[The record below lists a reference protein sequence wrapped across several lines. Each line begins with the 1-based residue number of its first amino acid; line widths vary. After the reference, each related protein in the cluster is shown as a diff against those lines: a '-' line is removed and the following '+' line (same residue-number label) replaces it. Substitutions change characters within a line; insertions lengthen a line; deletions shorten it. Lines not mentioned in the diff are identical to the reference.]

1 MNLSINKLKFSI
13 KLLADVA
20 IVYLSLYL
28 AIIINAERFLP
39 ISKSYLIL
47 GLIIISI
54 QITILYLFNT
64 YSEFTKFFD
73 YENILKILISL
84 FLTSL
89 FLIVLGFFAVD
100 NTKIFFRFL
109 NTKILT
115 LYSATFIFLN
125 ISLKIFAKYFLFKN
139 DYKNASNNL
148 KKYVIYG
155 AGLVWN

>member
-1 MNLSINKLKFSI
+1 MNLSINKLKFFI

-28 AIIINAERFLP
+28 AIIINAERLLP
-39 ISKSYLIL
+39 ISKSFLIL

-84 FLTSL
+84 F
-89 FLIVLGFFAVD
+89 
-100 NTKIFFRFL
+100 
-109 NTKILT
+109 
-115 LYSATFIFLN
+115 
-125 ISLKIFAKYFLFKN
+125 
-139 DYKNASNNL
+139 
-148 KKYVIYG
+148 
-155 AGLVWN
+155 